1 MDIQKL
7 IDTMSEASRMER
19 GNYHVTLGELIEF
32 IDKLPSLTT
41 VKFSNGSYPSSVD
54 SYRGYYSDLAIEPSS
69 KKINVEDFLV
79 MLRDS
84 LGKTFMGYKG
94 GDFLMEENTPLWM
107 ANYSECGEAV
117 VSISEDGTGDL
128 ILVTKDLDD

>member
-1 MDIQKL
+1 MDLQKL

-32 IDKLPSLTT
+32 IDKLPLLTN

-54 SYRGYYSDLAIEPSS
+54 SYRGYYSDLAIEPSNE
-69 KKINVEDFLV
+69 KINVEKFLV
-79 MLRDS
+79 MLKDS
-84 LGKTFMGYKG
+84 LGKTFEGYKG
-94 GDFLMEENTPLWM
+94 GDYVMEENTPLWM
-107 ANYSECGEAV
+107 ANYGDCGEAV
-117 VSISEDGTGDL
+117 VSVSEDGTSDL